1 LASTDEFDPSA
12 WLAAVAERLDQLGVP
27 WVVAGAIAAQK
38 HRLAPRFTTDLDLLV
53 RWDDRL
59 STAFDAEGFAV
70 RALADPGN
78 HPHLLML
85 RRPDAKV
92 DLIVAIVDYQHL
104 AIDRGLATHVLTVE
118 DVIIHKLIAW
128 RPKDQDDIASILAA
142 GHDLDHAYLDHWVQE
157 WEVEDR
163 WQEARNFG
171 R

>member
-1 LASTDEFDPSA
+1 M
-12 WLAAVAERLDQLGVP
+12 
-27 WVVAGAIAAQK
+27 VAGAIAAQK

-59 STAFDAEGFAV
+59 AAAFEADGFEV
-70 RALADPGN
+70 TALADPGE
-78 HPHLLML
+78 HPHLVLL

-118 DVIIHKLIAW
+118 DVIVHKLIAW
-128 RPKDQDDIASILAA
+128 RPKDQDDLASILAA
-142 GHDLDHAYLDHWVQE
+142 GPVLDHDYLDHWVQE

-163 WQEARNFG
+163 WQEARDFG